1 MDEDGWIQR
10 CEASYPVP
18 LPHFKG
24 WRWYRQ
30 VSRSQTPR
38 ILQDMHTGMYFSD
51 DTIAEVRAASDIV
64 DVVSDYVR
72 LKKKGSNFFGLCP
85 FHEEKTPSFSVNP
98 ELEIFKCF
106 GCGAGGDVFR
116 FVMEVEGMSFPE
128 SVRTLAE
135 KAGIE
140 LPEEG
145 ATSRERAD
153 AMEAVYGALRFAARF
168 FYGQLT
174 QADSGRKALE
184 YMQRRGYSNA
194 IIREFGVGYAP
205 EGWNR
210 LLKEAEAKHIS
221 PETLEQAG
229 LIIPQKSGE
238 GHYDRYRG
246 RVMFPIFSHMG
257 KVLGFGGRV
266 LDDAAGE
273 GENPQPKYINSPET
287 LVYDKRRV
295 LYGLHQAR
303 QVIREQEE
311 AMLVEGYTDVMSLHQ
326 AGARNAVASCGTS
339 LTREQVQLL
348 HRYAQRIVLVFDA
361 DGAGEKAAR
370 RAIDL
375 VLAEGMSVYVVEL
388 PAGEDP
394 DSIAQREGASLNDY
408 LIKHRVDFV
417 RWLHGADS
425 RAGRLDTPEGR
436 AAGMRTVLRAIACIP
451 DALTREAWL
460 PRASEMFSVPEGRL
474 YNELERMATSRQRE
488 EFRRSGRTERP
499 SSGAGRQPTGRS
511 VRRNDGAFA
520 GKAGRQASGTRASV
534 SPTFATEKILIRLMF
549 EQGLPMVTYILGN
562 TSLNEFSPGASRR
575 TVEGFAEQHQAGSVN
590 RQAFLDG
597 AYGADVQQLVTE
609 VAVRK
614 EEPSENWEQKR
625 GVVVPRLDENA
636 EKAARQAMK
645 RLKIVRVDEAIART
659 AEEQSR
665 AEASGD
671 DIRTYQQDII
681 QLQALRR
688 RLEKGEVIR

>member
-1 MDEDGWIQR
+1 MAAVP
-10 CEASYPVP
+10 AS
-18 LPHFKG
+18 LPGTNF
-24 WRWYRQ
+24 
-30 VSRSQTPR
+30 P
-38 ILQDMHTGMYFSD
+38 ILQDMRPGMYFSD

-64 DVVSDYVR
+64 DVVSGYVR

-85 FHEEKTPSFSVNP
+85 FHQEKTPSFSVNP
-98 ELEIFKCF
+98 ELGIFKCF

-116 FVMEVEGMSFPE
+116 FVREVEGMSFPE
-128 SVRTLAE
+128 AVRTLAE
-135 KAGIE
+135 KEGIE

-145 ATSRERAD
+145 ETSRERAD

-168 FYGQLT
+168 FYTQLT
-174 QADSGRKALE
+174 QADSGQKALA
-184 YMQRRGYSNA
+184 YMQRRGYSEA
-194 IIREFGVGYAP
+194 MIREFGVGYAP
-205 EGWNR
+205 DGWDR

-221 PETLEQAG
+221 AETLEQAG
-229 LIIPQKSGE
+229 LVIPRTSGE
-238 GHYDRYRG
+238 GHYDRYRD
-246 RVMFPIFSHMG
+246 RIMFPIFSHMG

-266 LDDAAGE
+266 LDDSTGE
-273 GENPQPKYINSPET
+273 QENTQPKYINSPET

-311 AMLVEGYTDVMSLHQ
+311 AVLVEGYTDVISLHQ
-326 AGARNAVASCGTS
+326 VGVRNTVASCGTS

-370 RAIDL
+370 RGIDI

-394 DSIAQREGASLNDY
+394 DSIAQREGASLKDY
-408 LIKHRVDFV
+408 LATHRVDFV
-417 RWLHGADS
+417 RWLHDADR

-436 AAGMRTVLRAIACIP
+436 AAGMRTVLQAIACIP
-451 DALTREAWL
+451 DVLTREAWL
-460 PRASEMFSVPEGRL
+460 PRASEIFSVPEGRL
-474 YNELERMATSRQRE
+474 YDVLESMATSRQRE
-488 EFRRSGRTERP
+488 EFRRSARTGRPASE
-499 SSGAGRQPTGRS
+499 AGRQPTGRS
-511 VRRNDGAFA
+511 VSRSGDAFA
-520 GKAGRQASGTRASV
+520 RGARRQASGKGASV
-534 SPTFATEKILIRLMF
+534 STTLSTEKILIRLMF

-562 TSLNEFSPGASRR
+562 TSLAEFSPGAPRH
-575 TVEGFAEQHQAGSVN
+575 TVEGFAEQHRAGSMN

-597 AYGADVQQLVTE
+597 AYGAEVQQLVAE

-614 EEPSENWEQKR
+614 EEPSENWEQKK
-625 GVVVPRLDENA
+625 GVVVPRLDENP
-636 EKAARQAMK
+636 EEAALQAMK
-645 RLKIVRVDEAIART
+645 RLKIVRVDEAIARR

-681 QLQALRR
+681 QLQALRS
-688 RLEKGEVIR
+688 RLEKGEIIR

>member
-1 MDEDGWIQR
+1 MVP
-10 CEASYPVP
+10 AS
-18 LPHFKG
+18 LPGRNF
-24 WRWYRQ
+24 
-30 VSRSQTPR
+30 P
-38 ILQDMHTGMYFSD
+38 ILQDMRPGMYFSD
-51 DTIAEVRAASDIV
+51 DIIAEVRAASDIV

-85 FHEEKTPSFSVNP
+85 FHQEKTPSFSVNP
-98 ELEIFKCF
+98 ELGIFKCF

-116 FVMEVEGMSFPE
+116 FVREVEGMSFPE

-145 ATSRERAD
+145 ETSRERAD

-168 FYGQLT
+168 FHDELT
-174 QADSGRKALE
+174 RADSGQKALA
-184 YMQRRGYSNA
+184 YMQRRGYSEA
-194 IIREFGVGYAP
+194 TIRGFGVGYAP
-205 EGWNR
+205 DDWDR

-221 PETLEQAG
+221 AETLEQAG
-229 LIIPQKSGE
+229 LVISRKSGE
-238 GHYDRYRG
+238 GYYDRYRD

-257 KVLGFGGRV
+257 KVLGFGGRL
-266 LDDAAGE
+266 LDAAAGE
-273 GENPQPKYINSPET
+273 QENPQPKYINSPET

-295 LYGLHQAR
+295 LYGLRQAR
-303 QVIREQEE
+303 QVVREQEE
-311 AMLVEGYTDVMSLHQ
+311 AVLVEGYTDVMSLHQ
-326 AGARNAVASCGTS
+326 AGVRNSVASCGTS

-348 HRYAQRIVLVFDA
+348 HRYAPRIVLVFDA

-370 RAIDL
+370 RAIDM

-394 DSIAQREGASLNDY
+394 DSIAQREGASLKDY
-408 LIKHRVDFV
+408 LVKHRLDFV
-417 RWLHGADS
+417 RWLHDTAH
-425 RAGRLDTPEGR
+425 RAGQLDTPEGR
-436 AAGMRTVLRAIACIP
+436 AAGMRAVLQAIACIP

-460 PRASEMFSVPEGRL
+460 PRASEVFGIPEGRL
-474 YNELERMATSRQRE
+474 YDVLESMATSRQRE
-488 EFRRSGRTERP
+488 EFRRSARTGRP
-499 SSGAGRQPTGRS
+499 VSGAGGQPTGRS
-511 VRRNDGAFA
+511 ARRSEDPSVRKSRGP
-520 GKAGRQASGTRASV
+520 ASGARPSV
-534 SPTFATEKILIRLMF
+534 FSALATEKILIRLMF

-575 TVEGFAEQHQAGSVN
+575 AVEGFAEQHRAGSMN

-597 AYGADVQQLVTE
+597 AYGAEVQQLIAE
-609 VAVRK
+609 VAVRR

-625 GVVVPRLDENA
+625 GVVVPRLDENP
-636 EKAARQAMK
+636 EEAARQAMK
-645 RLKIVRVDEAIART
+645 RLKIVRVDEAIARR

-665 AEASGD
+665 AETSGD

>member
-1 MDEDGWIQR
+1 MR
-10 CEASYPVP
+10 P
-18 LPHFKG
+18 
-24 WRWYRQ
+24 
-30 VSRSQTPR
+30 
-38 ILQDMHTGMYFSD
+38 GMYFSD
-51 DTIAEVRAASDIV
+51 DIIAQVRAASDIV

-98 ELEIFKCF
+98 ELGIFKCF

-116 FVMEVEGMSFPE
+116 FLREVEGMSFPE

-145 ATSRERAD
+145 ETSRERAD

-174 QADSGRKALE
+174 QADSGQKALA
-184 YMQRRGYSNA
+184 YMQHRGYSNA
-194 IIREFGVGYAP
+194 MIREFGVGYAP
-205 EGWNR
+205 DGWDR

-221 PETLEQAG
+221 AETLEQAG
-229 LIIPQKSGE
+229 LVIPQKSGE
-238 GHYDRYRG
+238 GHYDRYRD

-273 GENPQPKYINSPET
+273 QENPQPKYINSPET

-311 AMLVEGYTDVMSLHQ
+311 AVLVEGYTDVMSLHQ
-326 AGARNAVASCGTS
+326 AGVRNAVASCGTS

-375 VLAEGMSVYVVEL
+375 VLAEGMSVYVVEP

-394 DSIAQREGASLNDY
+394 DSIAQREGASLHDY

-417 RWLHGADS
+417 RWLHDADG
-425 RAGRLDTPEGR
+425 RAGRFDTPEGR
-436 AAGMRTVLRAIACIP
+436 AAGIRAVLQAIACIP
-451 DALTREAWL
+451 DVLTREAWL
-460 PRASEMFSVPEGRL
+460 PRASEIFRVPEGRL
-474 YNELERMATSRQRE
+474 YDVLEGMATSRQRE
-488 EFRRSGRTERP
+488 EFRRSARTGRP
-499 SSGAGRQPTGRS
+499 VSGARQPTGRS
-511 VRRNDGAFA
+511 ARRSDDTFA
-520 GKAGRQASGTRASV
+520 RKSRRQASGAGPSV
-534 SPTFATEKILIRLMF
+534 SSTPASEKILIRLMF
-549 EQGLPMVTYILGN
+549 EQGQQMVTYILGN
-562 TSLNEFSPGASRR
+562 MSLDEFSPGTPRR
-575 TVEGFAEQHQAGSVN
+575 TVEGFAEQHQAGSMN

-597 AYGADVQQLVTE
+597 AYGADVQQLVAE
-609 VAVRK
+609 VAVRR

-625 GVVVPRLDENA
+625 GVVVPRLDENY
-636 EKAARQAMK
+636 EETARQAMK
-645 RLKIVRVDEAIART
+645 HLKIVRVDEAIARR

>member
-1 MDEDGWIQR
+1 MR
-10 CEASYPVP
+10 P
-18 LPHFKG
+18 
-24 WRWYRQ
+24 
-30 VSRSQTPR
+30 
-38 ILQDMHTGMYFSD
+38 GMYFSD
-51 DTIAEVRAASDIV
+51 DTISEVRAASDIV

-85 FHEEKTPSFSVNP
+85 FHQEKTPSFSVNP
-98 ELEIFKCF
+98 ELGIFKCF

-116 FVMEVEGMSFPE
+116 FVREVEGMSFPE
-128 SVRTLAE
+128 AVRTLAE

-145 ATSRERAD
+145 AASRERAD

-168 FYGQLT
+168 FHAQLT
-174 QADSGRKALE
+174 RTDSGQKALA

-194 IIREFGVGYAP
+194 MIREFGVGYAP
-205 EGWNR
+205 DGWDR

-221 PETLEQAG
+221 AETLEQAG
-229 LIIPQKSGE
+229 LVIPHKSGE
-238 GHYDRYRG
+238 GHYDRYRD

-273 GENPQPKYINSPET
+273 QGNPQPKYINSPET

-303 QVIREQEE
+303 QIIREQEE
-311 AMLVEGYTDVMSLHQ
+311 AVLVEGYTDVMSLYQ
-326 AGARNAVASCGTS
+326 AGVRNAVASCGTS

-394 DSIAQREGASLNDY
+394 DSIAQRQGASLNDY
-408 LIKHRVDFV
+408 LITHRVDFV
-417 RWLHGADS
+417 CWLHDADH
-425 RAGRLDTPEGR
+425 RADRLDTPEGR
-436 AAGMRTVLRAIACIP
+436 AAGMRAVLQAIACIP

-460 PRASEMFSVPEGRL
+460 PRASEIFSIPEGRL
-474 YNELERMATSRQRE
+474 YDVLEGMATSRQHE
-488 EFRRSGRTERP
+488 EFRRSGRTGRP
-499 SSGAGRQPTGRS
+499 VSGAGRQPTGRS
-511 VRRNDGAFA
+511 VRRSDGVFT
-520 GKAGRQASGTRASV
+520 GKSHRQTSGRISSV
-534 SPTFATEKILIRLMF
+534 SSTLATEKILIRLMF

-562 TSLNEFSPGASRR
+562 TSLNEFSPGAPRR

-597 AYGADVQQLVTE
+597 AYGSDVQQLVAE

-625 GVVVPRLDENA
+625 GVVVPRLDENP
-636 EKAARQAMK
+636 EEAARQAMK

-688 RLEKGEVIR
+688 RLEKGEVIG